1 MPIDNVQL
9 KREDV
14 VGSEVV
20 LEDINPK
27 TSTNSVRST
36 ATGDSLDVVLDRIW
50 NAINARLSRVVNS
63 VNGRTGVVVLDASDI
78 GLGKV
83 DNVSFGDIKTWV
95 INMMRSEFK
104 DKNMKLVNDLTE
116 LNALIST
123 NNKSYAGSPFFSTA
137 GYAGDKR
144 SYIGYIYYDEGTKKL
159 EYKSLPINTVGFTD
173 NSLIYNENVNGVD
186 TRGGG
191 LAVNIHKDEDA
202 LYLKNPD
209 AVDKSESGLMI
220 DKSKVVP
227 RIFHCNGIYYD
238 ENVEPNGLIFYMG
251 TSNNDSK
258 QIAVFIDDECI
269 LTEDNQPYAMN
280 LKADLRHGD
289 VVLCSFA
296 NEYNTGD
303 SGGWYPELVHPS
315 LRLRQPCIGYIENAH
330 WDLTDYVLRLYSI
343 KPYTKRGLA
352 YEGNSTGDCGGL
364 KVNIKPDGGLMFT
377 TDGELDTRLDNNG
390 FLKVTSGSSGTD
402 IYGLA
407 VDIGIGLRAD
417 PYDRYG
423 NQDPVVGVS
432 GKHLAVAI
440 ADRYTGYESIYGNQQ
455 DQYKK
460 VYGGL
465 RYVRNVNLGE
475 THIAIRVNNSK
486 DWSDESVTGMN
497 TIDIVTGTKGLCIDE
512 ENVLGV
518 QLEPARN
525 DLQID
530 PSGKLI
536 ISDTYMPSLHPL
548 ELISNGCGPVY
559 FKGQQ
564 PLTVQVNSG
573 LKMTENMK
581 DLDYSI
587 GIKIAEGSKLK
598 IDENGC
604 LDIDLNIAEG
614 SCLKIDDNGCLDID
628 YAKLAEKLKEYNTD
642 SETSGSGSDSTETP
656 DNTGSGEDDGTTTDP
671 DNPNPDSG
679 TTTPETPDDTGGDNT
694 GDDSGN
700 TGDDTNTD
708 SGTDTGDTG
717 GSSDYV
723 PEEGEYGDP
732 NNPDT
737 GEGTETTTPEETTD
751 SGET

>member
-27 TSTNSVRST
+27 TSSNSVTST

-83 DNVSFGDIKTWV
+83 DNVSFGDIKKWV

-202 LYLKNPD
+202 LQLKNPD

-220 DKSKVVP
+220 DKSRVVP
-227 RIFHCNGIYYD
+227 RFFHCNGLYYD

-251 TSNNDSK
+251 TNNNDSK
-258 QIAVFIDDECI
+258 RIAVFIDDECI
-269 LTEDNQPYAMN
+269 LTEDNQPYPMS
-280 LKADLRHGD
+280 LKMDIRHGD
-289 VVLCSFA
+289 VVLCSF
-296 NEYNTGD
+296 NNGYNTGD
-303 SGGWYPELVHPS
+303 SGGWRPELVHPS
-315 LRLRQPCIGYIENAH
+315 LRLRQPCIGYVENAH
-330 WDLTDYVLRLYSI
+330 WDLTDYVLRLYSV
-343 KPYTKRGLA
+343 KPYIDYGLR
-352 YEGNSTGDCGGL
+352 YRGNSLGDHDAL
-364 KVNIKPDGGLMFT
+364 QVNIKPDSGLMFT
-377 TDGELDTRLDNNG
+377 DNGELDTKLDDNG
-390 FLKVTSGSSGTD
+390 FIKVTSDGD
-402 IYGLA
+402 GLA
-407 VDIGIGLRAD
+407 VDYGIGLRPD
-417 PYDRYG
+417 PFDRYG
-423 NQDPVVGVS
+423 NLDPVVGVS

-440 ADRYTGYESIYGNQQ
+440 TDRYSGYESIYGDNASE
-455 DQYKK
+455 YER

-465 RYVRNVNLGE
+465 RYVRHPNLSE
-475 THIAIRVNNSK
+475 TNIAVRVNNSK
-486 DWSDESVTGMN
+486 EWTNESLEGPLSIN
-497 TIDIVTGTKGLCIDE
+497 IVTGTKGLCIDE

-518 QLEPARN
+518 QLDDSRG
-525 DLQID
+525 DLKID
-530 PSGKLI
+530 PSSGCLT
-536 ISDTYMPSLHPL
+536 ISDDYKPSLKSL
-548 ELISNGCGPVY
+548 MLTSSSYGDFQYAGLKTMTIRVDNG
-559 FKGQQ
+559 
-564 PLTVQVNSG
+564 LTVV
-573 LKMTENMK
+573 
-581 DLDYSI
+581 DYPTGDPELQGAKL
-587 GIKIAEGSKLK
+587 GINLAS
-598 IDENGC
+598 N
-604 LDIDLNIAEG
+604 
-614 SCLKIDDNGCLDID
+614 SCLKIDDNGFLDID

-642 SETSGSGSDSTETP
+642 SETPEPDSGSTETP
-656 DNTGSGEDDGTTTDP
+656 DDTGGEDGGTTTDP
-671 DNPNPDSG
+671 DNPDNG
-679 TTTPETPDDTGGDNT
+679 TTTPETPDDTG
-694 GDDSGN
+694 DDSGN
-700 TGDDTNTD
+700 TGDDGDDTNTG
-708 SGTDTGDTG
+708 SGTDTG
-717 GSSDYV
+717 S
-723 PEEGEYGDP
+723 GDEP
-732 NNPDT
+732 TDT
-737 GEGTETTTPEETTD
+737 GEGTETTTPEETTN

>member
-27 TSTNSVRST
+27 TSSNSVTST

-137 GYAGDKR
+137 GYTGDKR

-220 DKSKVVP
+220 DKS
-227 RIFHCNGIYYD
+227 RITPQVFMCSGLYYD
-238 ENVEPNGLIFYMG
+238 NDLEPDGLLYYDG
-251 TSNNDSK
+251 SGPNDSK
-258 QIAVFIDDECI
+258 TVAIRIDNSIILDRNDEPCI
-269 LTEDNQPYAMN
+269 MK
-280 LKADLRHGD
+280 LKSYVKHGD
-289 VVLCSFA
+289 LVMCSFK
-296 NEYNTGD
+296 NDYIVDDVVKTG
-303 SGGWYPELVHPS
+303 VHEQ
-315 LRLRQPCIGYIENAH
+315 LQRRQPCVGYIEAAH
-330 WDLTDYVLRLYSI
+330 WDLSDYIMRLITVDPYVGQYLVYNTDNTLDLKLDHY
-343 KPYTKRGLA
+343 
-352 YEGNSTGDCGGL
+352 GGL
-364 KVNIKPDGGLMFT
+364 DNSVHGPFGNLKNGLGIRM
-377 TDGELDTRLDNNG
+377 
-390 FLKVTSGSSGTD
+390 
-402 IYGLA
+402 GL
-407 VDIGIGLRAD
+407 GLRFHR
-417 PYDRYG
+417 YDWKGLVSEGY
-423 NQDPVVGVS
+423 QDRNLTVS
-432 GKHLAVAI
+432 LL
-440 ADRYTGYESIYGNQQ
+440 DRFTGYGRSIFSDKDNEEYS
-455 DQYKK
+455 
-460 VYGGL
+460 VFLGGL
-465 RYVRNVNLGE
+465 RYVRNSGHSFSDIAVRINNKDDWNMGYEGE
-475 THIAIRVNNSK
+475 GI
-486 DWSDESVTGMN
+486 ESGASTQWN
-497 TIDIVTGTKGLCIDE
+497 IDLHNGTKGLCIDDD
-512 ENVLGV
+512 NVLGV
-518 QLEPARN
+518 QLDDSRG
-525 DLQID
+525 DLKID
-530 PSGKLI
+530 PSSGCLT
-536 ISDTYMPSLHPL
+536 ISDDYKPSLKPL
-548 ELISNGCGPVY
+548 MLTSSSYGDFQYTGLKTMTIRID
-559 FKGQQ
+559 KG
-564 PLTVQVNSG
+564 LTVS
-573 LKMTENMK
+573 
-581 DLDYSI
+581 DYSTGDPELQGAKL
-587 GIKIAEGSKLK
+587 GINLAS
-598 IDENGC
+598 N
-604 LDIDLNIAEG
+604 

-642 SETSGSGSDSTETP
+642 SETPEPDSGSTETP
-656 DNTGSGEDDGTTTDP
+656 DDTGGEDGGTTTDP
-671 DNPNPDSG
+671 DNPDNG

-700 TGDDTNTD
+700 TGDDGDDTNTG
-708 SGTDTGDTG
+708 SGTDTG
-717 GSSDYV
+717 S
-723 PEEGEYGDP
+723 GDEST
-732 NNPDT
+732 DT
-737 GEGTETTTPEETTD
+737 GEGTETTTPEETTN

>member
-137 GYAGDKR
+137 GYAGDKH

-202 LYLKNPD
+202 LQLKNPD
-209 AVDKSESGLMI
+209 AIDKSESGLMI
-220 DKSKVVP
+220 DKT
-227 RIFHCNGIYYD
+227 RIAPQIFMCSGLYYD
-238 ENVEPNGLIFYMG
+238 NDLEPGGLLYYDG
-251 TSNNDSK
+251 SGPNDSK
-258 QIAVFIDDECI
+258 TVAIRIDNSIILDRNDEPCI
-269 LTEDNQPYAMN
+269 MK
-280 LKADLRHGD
+280 LKSYVKHGD
-289 VVLCSFA
+289 LVMCSFK
-296 NEYNTGD
+296 NDYIVDDVVKTG
-303 SGGWYPELVHPS
+303 VHEQ
-315 LRLRQPCIGYIENAH
+315 LQRRQPCVGYIEAAH
-330 WDLTDYVLRLYSI
+330 WDLSDYIMRLITVDPYVGQYLVYNTDNTLDLKLDHY
-343 KPYTKRGLA
+343 
-352 YEGNSTGDCGGL
+352 GGL
-364 KVNIKPDGGLMFT
+364 DNSIHGPFGNLKNGLGIRM
-377 TDGELDTRLDNNG
+377 
-390 FLKVTSGSSGTD
+390 
-402 IYGLA
+402 GL
-407 VDIGIGLRAD
+407 GLRFHR
-417 PYDRYG
+417 YDWKG
-423 NQDPVVGVS
+423 LVSEGSQDRNLTVS
-432 GKHLAVAI
+432 LL
-440 ADRYTGYESIYGNQQ
+440 DRFTGYGRILFSDQ
-455 DQYKK
+455 DYETYS
-460 VYGGL
+460 VFLGGL
-465 RYVRNVNLGE
+465 RYVRNSG
-475 THIAIRVNNSK
+475 HSASDIAIRINNK
-486 DWSDESVTGMN
+486 DDWNMGYEGDGIESGASTQWN
-497 TIDIVTGTKGLCIDE
+497 IDLHNGTKGLCIDDD
-512 ENVLGV
+512 NVLGV

-642 SETSGSGSDSTETP
+642 SETP
-656 DNTGSGEDDGTTTDP
+656 DDTGGGEDGGTTTDP
-671 DNPNPDSG
+671 DNPDSG
-679 TTTPETPDDTGGDNT
+679 TTTPETPDDTGGDDT

-700 TGDDTNTD
+700 TGDDTNPD

-737 GEGTETTTPEETTD
+737 GEGTETTTPEETTN

>member
-83 DNVSFGDIKTWV
+83 DNVSFGDIKKWV

-116 LNALIST
+116 LNTLIST

-137 GYAGDKR
+137 GYTGDKH

-202 LYLKNPD
+202 LQLKNPD
-209 AVDKSESGLMI
+209 AIDKSESGLMI
-220 DKSKVVP
+220 DKS
-227 RIFHCNGIYYD
+227 RITPQVFMCSGLYYD
-238 ENVEPNGLIFYMG
+238 NELEPDGLLYYDG
-251 TSNNDSK
+251 SGPNDSK
-258 QIAVFIDDECI
+258 TVAIRIDNSIVLDKNNEPCI
-269 LTEDNQPYAMN
+269 MK
-280 LKADLRHGD
+280 LKSYVKHGD
-289 VVLCSFA
+289 LVMCSFK
-296 NEYNTGD
+296 NDYIVDDVVKTG
-303 SGGWYPELVHPS
+303 VHEQ
-315 LRLRQPCIGYIENAH
+315 LQRRQPCVGYIEAAH
-330 WDLTDYVLRLYSI
+330 WDLSDYIMRLISVD
-343 KPYTKRGLA
+343 PHV
-352 YEGNSTGDCGGL
+352 GDFL
-364 KVNIKPDGGLMFT
+364 TYDDNNIMNVNIKPESGLGDTGDNELDVRIHYNGLLSIDNTESYYGDGGLTVNVGMGLFRDYFDRFG
-377 TDGELDTRLDNNG
+377 DGPD
-390 FLKVTSGSSGTD
+390 
-402 IYGLA
+402 YGLA
-407 VDIGIGLRAD
+407 NNLSVYVLD
-417 PYDRYG
+417 PF
-423 NQDPVVGVS
+423 
-432 GKHLAVAI
+432 
-440 ADRYTGYESIYGNQQ
+440 TGFATRHQGF
-455 DQYKK
+455 YKEY
-460 VYGGL
+460 YGGL
-465 RYVRNVNLGE
+465 RYVRSDGTGYVS
-475 THIAIRVNNSK
+475 IAIRINAED
-486 DWSDESVTGMN
+486 DWDRDDG
-497 TIDIVTGTKGLCIDE
+497 TIQTSLNLHRGTKGLCIDE
-512 ENVLGV
+512 ESNVLGV
-518 QLEPARN
+518 QIEPARN

-530 PSGKLI
+530 PSGNLI

-564 PLTVQVNSG
+564 PLTVQFNSG

-587 GIKIAEGSKLK
+587 GIK
-598 IDENGC
+598 
-604 LDIDLNIAEG
+604 IAEG

-642 SETSGSGSDSTETP
+642 SEE
-656 DNTGSGEDDGTTTDP
+656 
-671 DNPNPDSG
+671 
-679 TTTPETPDDTGGDNT
+679 PDDTGGDNT

-700 TGDDTNTD
+700 TGDDTNPD

-737 GEGTETTTPEETTD
+737 GEGTETTTPGETTN